1 MNKAG
6 KNTSTTST
14 NANEPKVLISTI
26 KGLGGPL
33 KHVYSIE
40 LITRAMRPNASVTA
54 WARTHERSPS

>member
-14 NANEPKVLISTI
+14 NANEPKVPISTI

-33 KHVYSIE
+33 KHV
-40 LITRAMRPNASVTA
+40 
-54 WARTHERSPS
+54 

>member
-14 NANEPKVLISTI
+14 NANEPKVPISTI

-40 LITRAMRPNASVTA
+40 LSTRAMRPNASVTA